1 MVGFQYFSGALADDD
16 AGSHGVAGRYA
27 RHDGCI
33 GNTQTCDSIDFK
45 IATNHQLPTSNAG
58 RTFVNERKTGKFH
71 GLMAP
76 TIPIGV

>member
-45 IATNHQLPTSNAG
+45 IAINHRHGITSHLG
-58 RTFVNERKTGKFH
+58 GTR
-71 GLMAP
+71 LMM
-76 TIPIGV
+76 VSND